1 MISRGRSHSDRSCH
15 TPPPPHA
22 GLPYWERALPHPGRA
37 SGQQPNLPL
46 QALKPEP
53 EVRVLVQSLEVRVVG
68 KGVMAVCTRSST
80 EGRQWHCAR
89 AAYAG
94 CPQQQPVAAAGQRR
108 RQQRQLMQQCIWWA
122 IEGGCRLRALGYAGW
137 RLKRRGV
144 SLCGQVWAA
153 PFWCAAAEAL
163 ACAHGGGDEQ
173 GANGALLPPRHVH
186 QRCRA
191 PARDG
196 GREAGCQFLSAAR
209 FRQVRRGAA
218 ARQPLSAFV
227 L

>member
-1 MISRGRSHSDRSCH
+1 MVSGGRSHSDRSCH
-15 TPPPPHA
+15 TLPPPHA
-22 GLPYWERALPHPGRA
+22 GLPYWERTLPHPGRA

-53 EVRVLVQSLEVRVVG
+53 EVRVLVQLLEVRVVG
-68 KGVMAVCTRSST
+68 KGVMAVCAHSST

-94 CPQQQPVAAAGQRR
+94 CRQQQAVAAAGQRW
-108 RQQRQLMQQCIWWA
+108 RQQRQLMQLCIWWA

-144 SLCGQVWAA
+144 SLLAGCGPRPFAVPLLGHLPA
-153 PFWCAAAEAL
+153 PMGVVMNRVPMARCSPRGTCISAAEPLRETAAERL
-163 ACAHGGGDEQ
+163 AVRYCQ
-173 GANGALLPPRHVH
+173 LP
-186 QRCRA
+186 
-191 PARDG
+191 DSG
-196 GREAGCQFLSAAR
+196 
-209 FRQVRRGAA
+209 RRGV
-218 ARQPLSAFV
+218 ARQPRSAFV